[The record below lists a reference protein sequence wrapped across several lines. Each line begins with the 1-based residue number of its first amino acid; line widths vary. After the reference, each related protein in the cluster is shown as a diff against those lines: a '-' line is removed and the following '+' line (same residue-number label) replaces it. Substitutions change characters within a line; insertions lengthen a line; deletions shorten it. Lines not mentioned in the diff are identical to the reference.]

1 MVDYPKLHRLVGAI
15 TEAAES
21 VCAVCGGNTWD
32 TLDSLYRLSRV
43 DETTEATV
51 PDDGLVALA
60 HICRDC
66 GNVRLFSNY
75 HLLALATKLDAEGN
89 GHPV

>member
-21 VCAVCGGNTWD
+21 VCPVCGGNLWD

-43 DETTEATV
+43 DETTEVSV
-51 PDDGLVALA
+51 PDKGLVVLA
-60 HICRDC
+60 HICRAC
-66 GNVRLFSNY
+66 GHVRLFSNY
-75 HLLALATKLDAEGN
+75 HLLALAAKLDAKGN
-89 GHPV
+89 GH